1 MAISYVDQDGN
12 DIVEYE
18 GCVLGVFDE
27 RTKTFRPTSS
37 RSIRIMFS
45 VWSTETYTVVWES
58 KMACERI
65 VTLNVAE
72 YDAPSKTV
80 KIDATPEIIAEWQ
93 WKKKADAVR
102 QREFDGRAAV
112 KAYRLGG
119 DASAAEFMDQLREEV
134 RIKGEEVYEEESK
147 KWAHEP
153 RKGERA
159 RVVKGHKVP
168 LGTEGVFFWEREGK
182 WGVRIG
188 IIDDH
193 GDKHWTYLKNIE
205 GVPDKPEDMTWAD
218 YRRQKQQEAAQ
229 AALEAQNDPRKG
241 DLVLV
246 LDGDRAGEAGTV
258 FWSSAG
264 RLGVGFGEDSGGLWE
279 DKAWLN
285 TEQVEKAPT
294 I

>member
-1 MAISYVDQDGN
+1 
-12 DIVEYE
+12 
-18 GCVLGVFDE
+18 
-27 RTKTFRPTSS
+27 
-37 RSIRIMFS
+37 
-45 VWSTETYTVVWES
+45 
-58 KMACERI
+58 
-65 VTLNVAE
+65 
-72 YDAPSKTV
+72 
-80 KIDATPEIIAEWQ
+80 
-93 WKKKADAVR
+93 
-102 QREFDGRAAV
+102 
-112 KAYRLGG
+112 
-119 DASAAEFMDQLREEV
+119 MDQLREEV

-229 AALEAQNDPRKG
+229 AALEAQNGPRKG